1 MKKIELLARIEKL
14 SSILHSN
21 DLAQF
26 NLNEASINEM
36 RRSLDELT
44 DSYVN
49 EYCSTVR

>member
-14 SSILHSN
+14 SSLLHSN

-26 NLNEASINEM
+26 NLNEASIDEM

-44 DSYVN
+44 DSYLN
-49 EYCSTVR
+49 EYCSTIR

>member
-14 SSILHSN
+14 SSIVHSK

-26 NLNEASINEM
+26 NLDEASINEM

-49 EYCSTVR
+49 EYCSSIR